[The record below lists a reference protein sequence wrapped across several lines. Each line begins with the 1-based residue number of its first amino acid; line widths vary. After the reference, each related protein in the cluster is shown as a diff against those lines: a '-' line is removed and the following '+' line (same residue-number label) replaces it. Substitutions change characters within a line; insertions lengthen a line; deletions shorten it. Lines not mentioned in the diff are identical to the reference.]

1 MADDDRL
8 SPPPGTPDWDAIARY
23 LADEDAPDARAA
35 FEAELRQQPEHA
47 ALVAALDDALVVHLP
62 PILTAAETD
71 AALASVRARR
81 DIPKTIAFP
90 MRRSRLSTPLRAAAA
105 LLLVLGGTLV
115 WRQVRSGSTAVTT
128 APQHFA
134 THAGQL
140 DSLRLPDG
148 TRVILGPASS
158 LHVPAGYGSRT
169 RDVALSGDALFDVVH
184 DATHPF
190 VVRTA
195 TAELQDVG
203 TSFVVRSDAA
213 GEMRVTVTSG
223 AVRARRIG
231 APDAEAQLLAAGDRA
246 VLPASGAMVVTRG
259 VDTAQAL
266 AFTHGDLVFRD
277 AEVAE
282 VAAEMR
288 RWYGVDF
295 RVSDPTLSRRRVTA
309 SFRNEPVAD
318 VARVIAATLGGSMR
332 MLGDTVWVMPPG
344 GAPAAR

>member
-8 SPPPGTPDWDAIARY
+8 SPPPGSPDWDAIARY

-35 FEAELRQQPEHA
+35 FEAELRTQPEHA
-47 ALVAALDDALVVHLP
+47 ALVSALDDALVLHLP
-62 PILTAAETD
+62 PIPTAAETD
-71 AALASVRARR
+71 AALAQVRARR

-90 MRRSRLSTPLRAAAA
+90 MRRSRLATPLRAAAA

-115 WRQVRSGSTAVTT
+115 WRQVRSGRTAVAS

-134 THAGQL
+134 TQAGQL

-148 TRVILGPASS
+148 TRVILGPAST
-158 LHVPAGYGSRT
+158 LHVAAGYGGTT
-169 RDVALSGDALFDVVH
+169 RDVSLSGDALFDVVH

-203 TSFVVRSDAA
+203 TTFVVRSDAA
-213 GEMRVTVTSG
+213 GAMRVTVTAG

-231 APDAEAQLLAAGDRA
+231 APDADAQLLAAGDRA
-246 VLPASGAMVVTRG
+246 VLPAAGAMIVSRG

-266 AFTHGDLVFRD
+266 AFTRGDLVFRD

-282 VAAEMR
+282 VAAELR

-295 RVSDPTLSRRRVTA
+295 RVPDPTLARRRVTA
-309 SFRNEPVAD
+309 TFRREPVAD
-318 VARVIAATLGGSMR
+318 VARVIAATLGGSAR
-332 MLGDTVWVMPPG
+332 MLGDTVWVVSPG
-344 GAPAAR
+344 GEPAAR